1 MSIDDVREHKKRVI
15 GPDGRILTLADLPAP
30 TTVRWIARRKA
41 EIVASV
47 NGGLLSMAEAC
58 AHYSL
63 SEDEF
68 LQWSRSWSEFG
79 LSGLHLRS
87 RRRKRH
93 AVPNDP
99 DKSPP
104 TLD

>member
-1 MSIDDVREHKKRVI
+1 MPIDDGRERKKRII

-47 NGGLLSMAEAC
+47 HGGLLSMAEAC
-58 AHYSL
+58 AQYSL

-87 RRRKRH
+87 RRRKKS
-93 AVPNDP
+93 AAPNAADI
-99 DKSPP
+99 SPQP
-104 TLD
+104 LD